1 MKAFRSSRSGSVTVS
16 ALEFIVVPAVLF
28 FAWVYIDYIS
38 TTHPFILNKGRYWDL
53 GFFMFMISSI
63 LFYLSRV
70 AKGAPLPKLRTIA
83 AIEAIREGV
92 GRAVEIRKP
101 VHFSFGSTGVTLTG
115 TYTGETLAGLGVLGY
130 TAGLCAELGAR
141 FIFHMPAVPAAIPL
155 LQGTVLEAYAKEGKL
170 EEFDQKR
177 DLRYYG
183 GGMMVYCAAMASSF
197 MTEGVAMK
205 IMMGSQPTCIYV
217 ALEAAR
223 LQGAIVIGGT
233 SRWTAMYSFVLTCD
247 YLFIGEEVFAAGA
260 KVTGNPFMISSLASE
275 ELGKYFAE
283 ALLFIGALLMLVGF
297 EFIKFLKN

>member
-1 MKAFRSSRSGSVTVS
+1 MDAFRSSRSGSVTVA
-16 ALEFIVVPAVLF
+16 ALEFVVVPAVIF
-28 FAWVYIDYIS
+28 FAWVYIDYANIAD
-38 TTHPFILNKGRYWDL
+38 ILRVGRYWDL
-53 GFFMFMISSI
+53 GFFIFMMASC
-63 LFYLSRV
+63 LYYLDRV
-70 AKGAPLPKLRTIA
+70 SKGAPLPRIRAIA

-101 VHFSFGSTGVTLTG
+101 VHFSFGSSGVSLTG

-170 EEFDQKR
+170 DEFDEKR

-183 GGMMVYCAAMASSF
+183 GGMMVYTAAMAQSF
-197 MTEGVAMK
+197 MQEGVAMK
-205 IMMGSQPTCIYV
+205 IMMGSQPTCMYV

-233 SRWTAMYSFVLTCD
+233 SRWTAMYSFILTCD
-247 YLFIGEEVFAAGA
+247 YVFIGEEVFAAGA
-260 KVTGNPFMISSLASE
+260 KVTGNPYMISSLASE
-275 ELGKYFAE
+275 ELAKYFAL
-283 ALLFIGALLMLVGF
+283 ALLFIGTLIMLTGF
-297 EFIKFLKN
+297 DFIKFLKN